1 MSRLDS
7 AIRRL
12 RAQRACLEAA
22 VRRARTVP
30 GVVLE
35 LGLGNGR
42 SYDHL
47 RRLVPDREI
56 FVFDRQLACHPD
68 CRPDP
73 DHLFLGEMPATLET
87 AKARLGSRAALIH
100 MDLGSGDVTET
111 KRNISAIETKLPA
124 LLAPAGVVV
133 SDQPLPGFKA
143 RKWGEALL
151 LPPGLAP
158 GRYYLYRAAGGAKL

>member
-12 RAQRACLEAA
+12 QAQRACLEAA
-22 VRRARTVP
+22 ATRVRGRP

-47 RRLVPDREI
+47 RQLFPEREI
-56 FVFDRQLACHPD
+56 FVFDRRLACHPD

-73 DHLFLGEMPATLET
+73 DHLFLGEMPATLEE
-87 AKARLGSRAALIH
+87 AVRRLGPAAVLIH
-100 MDLGSGDVTET
+100 MDIGSGDVTET
-111 KRNISAIETKLPA
+111 ERNVSAIETKLPG
-124 LLAPAGVVV
+124 LLAAKAVVTG
-133 SDQPLPGFKA
+133 DQPLPGLVSTG
-143 RKWGEALL
+143 RLTP
-151 LPPGLAP
+151 LPLPAGVAA
-158 GRYYLYRAAGGAKL
+158 GRYAFYEG